1 MRRGPVGGRKPAAG
15 RYESGQVG
23 LLTLEPSPKT
33 ELDKA
38 PGEIRLMQGSI
49 KVGRDPK
56 KANEV
61 FTSNAVSGM
70 HCEMIVKSTGA
81 VTIEDLKSTNGTYVN
96 DFKIKIA
103 TSVKDGDTICFGTPD
118 YRYSVVIKKGGS
130 APAGGARRPS
140 SDNPKAP
147 AANNR
152 AIGNNRRGSAEPA
165 GRGAAKG

>member
-1 MRRGPVGGRKPAAG
+1 MRRGPVGGRKPAAGARKPWSNDPLADHSNDGGAG

-96 DFKIKIA
+96 DFKIKSA
-103 TSVKDGDTICFGTPD
+103 V
-118 YRYSVVIKKGGS
+118 S
-130 APAGGARRPS
+130 APKMHCNRHRITARTCTEH
-140 SDNPKAP
+140 AP
-147 AANNR
+147 NK
-152 AIGNNRRGSAEPA
+152 P
-165 GRGAAKG
+165 